1 MTKTEAEK
9 EIRELRAKEVVKV
22 IAITENSAARY
33 RIWEKIGCKVIDRRA
48 SDYRV
53 FAENAEKEVASLRAE
68 LEKLLDPEDAS
79 ASVGSTKD

>member
-33 RIWEKIGCKVIDRRA
+33 RIWEKISCNVVDRSA
-48 SDYRV
+48 AEFRV
-53 FAENAEKEVASLRAE
+53 SAENAEKEAAGLRAE
-68 LEKLLDPEDAS
+68 LEKLLDPEPAN
-79 ASVGSTKD
+79 TKAED